1 MFSIKWVQVIIKVFT
16 ASYFLL
22 NFSYA
27 SEYQV
32 LEAELNFYPHYAGF
46 FKSGKSIQY
55 YVFGARNFVVLNSK
69 FQTGQYIYL
78 NVTTTSVDLG
88 DMNGDGYDDLIEVSR
103 NDISVR
109 YQSDKGLFLQPVKI
123 ISGYFMSPPG
133 VQFVEQVNIAEDIN
147 KDGFSD
153 LIIPSDYNYSYY
165 QSNQKS
171 LMKARDFEC
180 PYESTFSNRYWKNSD
195 LKANRISVK
204 TYVPSTY
211 FKDLN
216 KDGVQDL
223 YCRYKN
229 LVYYYISGPNE
240 SGSTIP
246 FLQRIIKSYPI
257 DLQGEYATDFFLE
270 DMDSD
275 GCIDAVFSV
284 VSGLGL
290 KIKTDVQ
297 IFWGKGDLPDS
308 SLYEKFTENGGFFTP
323 LILDNS
329 KEKQLLIPTMNL
341 GVSFF
346 LSYILEK
353 KMLIKGNIYSL
364 RDTDHPRKF
373 TKISDHS
380 LSFSAAD
387 NLFPGFTVGDFNHDG
402 FSDIALADDYE
413 EIILHYGDARMKGKK
428 TLNLTVPGY
437 GIIYTILQAM
447 KSPEMLIYL
456 PQKVPGYNS
465 LKVYLI
471 RFDE

>member
-1 MFSIKWVQVIIKVFT
+1 MFSVKWQQTVLKI
-16 ASYFLL
+16 FLL
-22 NFSYA
+22 FYFILNVSYA
-27 SEYQV
+27 SEYHV
-32 LEAELNFYPHYAGF
+32 LEADLNFYPHYAGF

-55 YVFGARNFVVLNSK
+55 YIFGARNFVVLNNQ

-78 NVTTTSVDLG
+78 NATTTSIDIG
-88 DMNGDGYDDLIEVSR
+88 DMNSDGYDDLIEVSR
-103 NDISVR
+103 SDISVR
-109 YQSDKGLFLQPVKI
+109 HQSDKGIFLQPVKI
-123 ISGYFMSPPG
+123 ISGFFMAPSG

-153 LIIPSDYNYSYY
+153 LIIPSDYSYSYY
-165 QSNQKS
+165 QNNK
-171 LMKARDFEC
+171 KGYNKGKDIEC

-195 LKANRISVK
+195 LKSNRISVK

-216 KDGVQDL
+216 NDGVQDL

-229 LVYYYISGPNE
+229 LVYYYISGQDE
-240 SGSTIP
+240 SGSIIP

-275 GCIDAVFSV
+275 GHIDAVFSV

-297 IFWGKGDLPDS
+297 IFWGKADLPDS
-308 SLYEKFTENGGFFTP
+308 SQYEKYTETGGFFTP
-323 LILDNS
+323 LVLDNL

-353 KMLIKGNIYSL
+353 KMLIKGNIYSMM
-364 RDTDHPRKF
+364 DAEHPRKF
-373 TKISDHS
+373 TKISDHA

-387 NLFPGFTVGDFNHDG
+387 NLFPGFTTGDFNNDG
-402 FSDIALADDYE
+402 FSDIALADDYQ
-413 EIILHYGDARMKGKK
+413 EIILHYGDAHMKGKK
-428 TLNLTVPGY
+428 TLSLTLPGY
-437 GIIYTILQAM
+437 GIIYTIPRP
-447 KSPEMLIYL
+447 KESPEMLIYL

-465 LKVYLI
+465 LKVYLV
-471 RFDE
+471 RFDK